1 MGPAKQFDPSERLDR
16 AVNAFWKNGFRGI
29 GMQDLCKTMELNPG
43 SIYATYGDKHQ
54 LFTRAIERYMEATSA
69 EAIEILEGNSSGLG
83 ALREYFAHLIDGIVE
98 GKRRWGCLITNTVVE
113 LAKRDPSIRRKLD
126 VHLIRMEKAFASAID
141 RARTSGEIPHDTPL
155 ERAAFLV
162 CVVEGMNVLAKMKP
176 TRKTLEI
183 SAATA
188 ILSLGMQIHQS
199 V

>member
-98 GKRRWGCLITNTVVE
+98 GKRRWGCLITNTVV
-113 LAKRDPSIRRKLD
+113 
-126 VHLIRMEKAFASAID
+126 
-141 RARTSGEIPHDTPL
+141 
-155 ERAAFLV
+155 
-162 CVVEGMNVLAKMKP
+162 
-176 TRKTLEI
+176 
-183 SAATA
+183 
-188 ILSLGMQIHQS
+188 
-199 V
+199 